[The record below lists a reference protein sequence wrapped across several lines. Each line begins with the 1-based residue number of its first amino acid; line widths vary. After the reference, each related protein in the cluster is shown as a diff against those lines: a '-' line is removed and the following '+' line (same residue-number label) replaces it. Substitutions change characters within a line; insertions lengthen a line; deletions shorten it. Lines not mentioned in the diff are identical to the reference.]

1 MGLFSELGDAF
12 LGGAEKKAA
21 KEDQKGFLA
30 SDRNITDTTATAR
43 ADAMGLTQ
51 GALDANRGGFAAA
64 LDTWN
69 RNMPRQAQ
77 TVQEGNR
84 QAQIQRIAGM
94 RQSHNALLGSPID
107 YSQIIPRNAPNNANF
122 IASLPT
128 GPTVAEATS
137 TGGVAND
144 LANLPFEAKNIMG
157 MLQEGRITTE
167 EAHNCPQG
175 RATPNLVASPP
186 RWLSG
191 CYPHGKPV
199 GPATVKP
206 PTRNFS
212 TGHST
217 VTRIRYSP

>member
-1 MGLFSELGDAF
+1 MGLFSELGDTF

-21 KEDQKGFLA
+21 KEEQEGLLA
-30 SDRNITDTTATAR
+30 GSRDLRDATATAR

-107 YSQIIPRNAPNNANF
+107 YSQIIPRNAPNNTNF

-167 EAHNCPQG
+167 EAHN
-175 RATPNLVASPP
+175 
-186 RWLSG
+186 WLSTG
-191 CYPHGKPV
+191 TGYSQFG
-199 GPATVKP
+199 GLPASVVERLLSP
-206 PTRNFS
+206 WQAGGAS
-212 TGHST
+212 
-217 VTRIRYSP
+217 YSEATDPKFLDRPLYSDPNQV